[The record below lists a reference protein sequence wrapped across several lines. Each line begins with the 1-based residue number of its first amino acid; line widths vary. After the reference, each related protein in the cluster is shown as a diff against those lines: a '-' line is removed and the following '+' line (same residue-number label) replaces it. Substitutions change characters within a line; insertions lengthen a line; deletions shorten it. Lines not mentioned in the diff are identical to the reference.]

1 MQTIG
6 AVPWHGA
13 KIEYNDVMLGSTAL
27 VLVLGLL
34 ELPTV
39 VPVPPTDPLELELTW
54 RAPAG
59 CPSAAE
65 IEQRIRALLPGDP
78 NGAGVLQVDGEVV
91 EVDGGVALS
100 MRSTFAGHSERRT
113 LRAPSCSELG
123 EATAVLLAIA
133 LEPSR
138 ADELGAPPQ
147 PPLPTT
153 PPPEPLVERASD
165 IDVASDPIPAADPT
179 AVSSVPDERSPMPS
193 GRDRRPTAAGFR
205 LAGGVEAGAMPLP
218 SGVLQ
223 GAALLLWPHARAE
236 LVGTWMPPRTRATQ
250 SPAGA
255 GFQLGALGLQGCG
268 QPTRGPVEIPLCLGL
283 EGGATR
289 ARFDGRT
296 TVKPWVAGLAS
307 VGVARA
313 WGRIGLWG
321 AAELVG
327 TLVGYRFFDGAARL
341 LRQFPVSG
349 RLLVGIELRGTWKP
363 RRGGQ

>member
-1 MQTIG
+1 
-6 AVPWHGA
+6 
-13 KIEYNDVMLGSTAL
+13 MLGSTAL
-27 VLVLGLL
+27 VLALLPVLGWL
-34 ELPTV
+34 EVPTV
-39 VPVPPTDPLELELTW
+39 VPVPPADPLALELTW

-78 NGAGVLQVDGEVV
+78 SGEGVLQVDGEVV
-91 EVDGGVALS
+91 VVDGGVALS
-100 MRSTFAGHSERRT
+100 MRSTFAGHSEQRT
-113 LRAPSCSELG
+113 LRAPSCGELG

-133 LEPSR
+133 LEPGR
-138 ADELGAPPQ
+138 ADELDAPPQ
-147 PPLPTT
+147 PPIPTA
-153 PPPEPLVERASD
+153 PPDAAVERAGD
-165 IDVASDPIPAADPT
+165 LDVASDPIGSDDPT
-179 AVSSVPDERSPMPS
+179 AVSSVPEEPSPTPS
-193 GRDRRPTAAGFR
+193 GRDRRPTGAGFR
-205 LAGGVEAGAMPLP
+205 LAGGIEAGAMPLP
-218 SGVLQ
+218 SGVLH

-236 LVGTWMPPRTRATQ
+236 LVGTWVPPRTRATQ

-268 QPTRGPVEIPLCLGL
+268 QPTRGPVEVPLCLGL

-289 ARFDGRT
+289 ARFEGRT
-296 TVKPWVAGLAS
+296 TFEPWVAGLAS

-313 WGRIGLWG
+313 WGRIGLWS

-327 TLVGYRFFDGAARL
+327 TLVGYRFLDGATIL

-349 RLLVGIELRGTWKP
+349 RVLVGIEMRGPWKP